1 MAGARERI
9 IEATLQLITEQGLS
23 GVTMVEVAR
32 TAGVARATL
41 YNHYSD
47 VPSILAEA
55 IARHNDQAI
64 VGLRQNLA
72 TASSPSDTIEHL
84 VHYVASISAHG
95 HTIELHHGL
104 PPVLR
109 DELAAFDDELEARI
123 QQTLDSGLATGEFRS
138 TLDVP
143 ATTTLIRHMLAGVSE
158 LVAAAPQEAPRIA
171 VDANCTILAAIAHQ
185 ASSSAD

>member
-55 IARHNDQAI
+55 IARHNDQALL
-64 VGLRQNLA
+64 GLRQSLA

-95 HTIELHHGL
+95 HTIEVHHGL
-104 PPVLR
+104 PPDLR
-109 DELAAFDDELEARI
+109 DQLAAFDDELEAQI
-123 QQTLDSGLATGEFRS
+123 EQALVSGLAAGEFRS
-138 TLDVP
+138 ALDVP
-143 ATTTLIRHMLAGVSE
+143 ATTTLVRHMLAGVSE
-158 LVAAAPQEAPRIA
+158 LVSAAPQDAPHIA
-171 VDANCTILAAIAHQ
+171 GDATRTILAAIAQ
-185 ASSSAD
+185 QPSSSAN